1 MEYSAAKH
9 IHCHFIEFDYLP
21 PHSPMSVC
29 LFVGWLV
36 GWFVSRVTQLQLQ
49 ERFLWN
55 LDWEW
60 IQVQNRPHSI
70 LAQVWIQELFSYFL
84 YHFFFF
90 LHFSTFLYVSFRIL
104 LKHFSCIQV
113 AGIYGWEQLDAD
125 KGNCWA
131 LMEVCALHLSYI
143 LCLWLPR
150 CGQKINQCSFN
161 WLFPV
166 PSLLEQQFSSFP
178 REPMGRSCIPN
189 VHLFK

>member
-1 MEYSAAKH
+1 MWWSTQQLNTFTAILLNLIICLR
-9 IHCHFIEFDYLP
+9 IHP
-21 PHSPMSVC
+21 C
-29 LFVGWLV
+29 LFVCLLV
-36 GWFVSRVTQLQLQ
+36 GLSAGSHNYNYRKDFYETWIENGSRSRIDPIQFW
-49 ERFLWN
+49 RRYGSRNFFL
-55 LDWEW
+55 
-60 IQVQNRPHSI
+60 IFFTI
-70 LAQVWIQELFSYFL
+70 
-84 YHFFFF
+84 FFFF
-90 LHFSTFLYVSFRIL
+90 LHFSTFFYVSFRIL

-113 AGIYGWEQLDAD
+113 AGIYGWEQFDVD